1 MTDSAAKAPWFLA
14 RCAQF
19 AVAAAAGGEL
29 VRALT
34 GRAHLLHPATTTASD
49 FGRVSM
55 IFVNVM
61 TATIVLFLL
70 WFARCR
76 RNAELISPGKVP
88 GSTAWAVLAWLIPVF
103 NLWVPRGLVQDVHRA
118 SALADADAGRSDL
131 LVNVWWAAWV
141 GHGALSLL
149 GAHLGGGTSL
159 PLLVASEVL
168 SLLAGV
174 LVIAVIQRITVR
186 QAAGLGAG
194 PRVPTPAGLPHA
206 L

>member
-1 MTDSAAKAPWFLA
+1 MTGSAAKAPWFLA

-19 AVAAAAGGEL
+19 AVPAAAGGEL

-34 GRAHLLHPATTTASD
+34 VRAHLLHPSTTTASD
-49 FGRVSM
+49 TGRVSM

-61 TATIVLFLL
+61 TAAIVLFLL

-76 RNAELISPGKVP
+76 RNAELLSPGRVP
-88 GSTAWAVLAWLIPVF
+88 GSVTWAVLAWLIPVF

-118 SALADADAGRSDL
+118 SAPDGADAGRGDL

-141 GHGALSLL
+141 GHAALSLTAANL
-149 GAHLGGGTSL
+149 DGGTSL
-159 PLLVASEVL
+159 PLLVAAEGL
-168 SLLAGV
+168 DLLAAALATV
-174 LVIAVIQRITVR
+174 VIQRITVR

-194 PRVPTPAGLPHA
+194 PQVPIPVDLPHA